1 MSYLYFIG
9 IDISKD
15 SFEVAF
21 HSPQEKTKTIN
32 YPNNLNGFNAF
43 FATLH
48 NPQKTFAV
56 LEATGGYETNLL
68 LFLCNHN
75 LKIHRLSPLKSSHY
89 MRSIKSYAKNDV
101 LDSQALARYAFE
113 RYETLQPF
121 TLSSEKQ
128 LELHH
133 CFSRKQDLIEMRKA
147 EKQRLKHPNYDNFQ
161 DNIHAVIQ
169 CLNDNIADLD
179 VRMLK
184 IIDECDNLKHIQ
196 KLLLTQKGIGKEVSL
211 CLMANLPEIGL
222 LDRKQI
228 ASMTGLAPHPKES
241 GAYKGY
247 RSCRGGRMGIKRM
260 MFMAGLSAI
269 RFNKKLKI
277 FYKGLCQR
285 GKKPMVALVA
295 TMRKFIVILNAKVR
309 DLLQAKSLTT
319 LNHAS

>member
-56 LEATGGYETNLL
+56 LEATGGYETNFL

-75 LKIHRLSPLKSSHY
+75 LKVHRLSPLKSSHY

-113 RYETLQPF
+113 RHETLQHF
-121 TLSSEKQ
+121 TLISEKQ
-128 LELHH
+128 FEFHQ

-169 CLNDNIADLD
+169 CLDNNIDDLD
-179 VRMLK
+179 APCSKSLMNVIILK
-184 IIDECDNLKHIQ
+184 RYKNC
-196 KLLLTQKGIGKEVSL
+196 VSL
-211 CLMANLPEIGL
+211 KKELEKKYHYVLWQIFLKLGYLTESRLP
-222 LDRKQI
+222 Q
-228 ASMTGLAPHPKES
+228 
-241 GAYKGY
+241 
-247 RSCRGGRMGIKRM
+247 
-260 MFMAGLSAI
+260 
-269 RFNKKLKI
+269 
-277 FYKGLCQR
+277 
-285 GKKPMVALVA
+285 
-295 TMRKFIVILNAKVR
+295 
-309 DLLQAKSLTT
+309 
-319 LNHAS
+319 